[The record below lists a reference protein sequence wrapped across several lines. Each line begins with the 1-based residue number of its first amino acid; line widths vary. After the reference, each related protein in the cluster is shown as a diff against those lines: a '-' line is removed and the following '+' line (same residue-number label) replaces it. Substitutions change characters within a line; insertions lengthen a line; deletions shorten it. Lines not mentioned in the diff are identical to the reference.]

1 MLTTKQGG
9 CIMQNLQVVEVQ
21 GQRVLTTKQIAE
33 LYDTEIIKIQQNFR
47 NNKKKYQLG
56 KHYIEVSGEEL
67 KEMKRTSEIHSSLK
81 QVKHLYLWTEKGAL
95 LHAKSLNTDKAW
107 EVYDYLVDFYF
118 RVKEEK
124 AETAQGKQ
132 ASEKKAVIPVNTRTE
147 KVPKGIELKIKKVYS
162 MGRINLEIGEKTDIF
177 VKLIHLVEKLR
188 GEVRF
193 VTFESKSEGMMVAAS
208 NWGNLRI
215 GIRSEMNFDKYIY
228 NIAYELAHYFL
239 HYDKGDTVISSKHEE
254 YTEQADRGAK
264 MLIMALA
271 VEGGIKNCK

>member
-1 MLTTKQGG
+1 
-9 CIMQNLQVVEVQ
+9 MQNLQVVEVQ

-107 EVYDYLVDFYF
+107 EVYEYLVDFYF

-124 AETAQGKQ
+124 AEIAQGQQ
-132 ASEKKAVIPVNTRTE
+132 ATDKKAVIPVNTRTE
-147 KVPKGIELKIKKVYS
+147 KVPEGIETKSRTIPVYGLNPAKKMVVDIP
-162 MGRINLEIGEKTDIF
+162 RNAEALQLIGEMRKYLTGMDALLDTYCMF
-177 VKLIHLVEKLR
+177 LPEDEFKKMAYAVESMAGKISRTAL
-188 GEVRF
+188 F
-193 VTFESKSEGMMVAAS
+193 LYTFKPHIV
-208 NWGNLRI
+208 
-215 GIRSEMNFDKYIY
+215 
-228 NIAYELAHYFL
+228 
-239 HYDKGDTVISSKHEE
+239 EE
-254 YTEQADRGAK
+254 Y
-264 MLIMALA
+264 M
-271 VEGGIKNCK
+271 